1 MVTKLAYEEDVKPR
15 RSFIFAPALK
25 PDMFYKALKCG
36 ADIVCVELE
45 DGVAPKDK
53 DLARDN
59 AIEIFSGL
67 RADECASVE
76 KVLRIN
82 TLRSEVGLNDVK
94 AVLESNVPPP
104 VLMLP
109 KVVSPDEVSW
119 LDELLSERGHDT
131 RLHII
136 IETNEGL
143 ENAYEI
149 AKSSYRIEALFF
161 GGFDM
166 AAELRCKMAWEPL
179 LYARSR
185 VAHAASG
192 AGVDAID
199 VPFLDLQ
206 DLGTMK
212 REAELARD
220 LGYCGKGA
228 IHPNQIPSLNEVF
241 TPSAEKIR
249 HARKIVNAF
258 EEAETGLLVIDGK
271 LIEKPVIREMKRLLT
286 IADRITD

>member
-25 PDMFYKALKCG
+25 PDMFYKALRCG

-67 RADECASVE
+67 KADEFASVE

-82 TLRSEVGLNDVK
+82 TLRSEAGLNDVR
-94 AVLESNVPPP
+94 AVLESKVSPP

-119 LDELLSERGHDT
+119 LDELLSERGYDT

-149 AKSSYRIEALFF
+149 AKSSSRIEALFF

-228 IHPNQIPSLNEVF
+228 IHPNQIPFLNEVF
-241 TPSAEKIR
+241 TPSAEKIL
-249 HARKIVNAF
+249 HARKIVDAF
-258 EEAETGLLVIDGK
+258 EEAETGLLVIEGK